1 MPGLLCSR
9 RFSLPGWPGFHGA
22 RLLAPVFARP
32 RAWAVLD
39 VVIAL
44 VMWSIAIT
52 LILGQTSAV

>member
-1 MPGLLCSR
+1 MLSATLTGFGL
-9 RFSLPGWPGFHGA
+9 GYGA

-39 VVIAL
+39 VTIAV

-52 LILGQTSAV
+52 LILGRTSAV